1 MMKTAKEIHEALDGI
16 RDNTNPG
23 LLVTAIPATAI
34 PDNNP
39 LSPIATILAV
49 LTAISLIQARTLA
62 LMLEKIEEANA
73 K

>member
-1 MMKTAKEIHEALDGI
+1 MMKTAKEIHEALDVI
-16 RDNTNPG
+16 RDSTNPG
-23 LLVTAIPATAI
+23 LLATAI